1 MNLEQIL
8 KQIKADTA
16 REVEEILADGTR
28 QVEVLLQKARD
39 EVEGSRQRIL
49 KDAQYRRQRESSI
62 IMRQGIM
69 ETLRFQ
75 AEARR
80 KLIDAAML
88 EASGKMDKLYAL
100 EGYPEILNRFAQEAL
115 SDLAPSLLP
124 GQAAIL
130 RFDPKDKDVP
140 LRASSTLDGHE
151 CRIAYD
157 LKTKGGCI
165 AQSEDG
171 KVVVFNTIEAR
182 MKNGLPQLRQQ
193 MWQLIEQHL
202 KQ

>member
-16 REVEEILADGTR
+16 REVEEILADGSR
-28 QVEVLLQKARD
+28 QVEALLQKAKD
-39 EVEGSRQRIL
+39 EVEGSRQRTV

-80 KLIDAAML
+80 KLIDAAMQ
-88 EASGKMDKLYAL
+88 EASEKMDKLYAL

-124 GQAAIL
+124 GRRQFCALIPRTKTYRWANL
-130 RFDPKDKDVP
+130 RLKGMTAGSPMTLKPEVGAL
-140 LRASSTLDGHE
+140 LRARTARWWCSTPSKSASRTA
-151 CRIAYD
+151 CRSCASRC
-157 LKTKGGCI
+157 G
-165 AQSEDG
+165 S
-171 KVVVFNTIEAR
+171 
-182 MKNGLPQLRQQ
+182 
-193 MWQLIEQHL
+193 
-202 KQ
+202 

>member
-28 QVEVLLQKARD
+28 QVEALLQKARD

-49 KDAQYRRQRESSI
+49 KDAQYRRQRETSI
-62 IMRQGIM
+62 ILRQGIM

-88 EASGKMDKLYAL
+88 EASEKMDKLYAL

-140 LRASSTLDGHE
+140 LGKFTLEGHD

-157 LKTKGGCI
+157 LKTRGGCI

-193 MWQLIEQHL
+193 MWQLIEQKL